1 MNGISISI
9 IIFLTVSFGLGIYA
23 AFQVKGKTKSFIICA
38 KTLPLWLVA
47 LMLTAQSMDANAGI
61 GNVFLVGT
69 GGFWAGAVIPIG
81 LALCLFMV
89 GAFFAK
95 PLNRMNLLTLP
106 DFYFR
111 RYDRT
116 TNFMASV
123 AMLFSFIILVA
134 GNIAGAGFLMSY
146 AFGWEYVTG
155 LWVITIIII
164 LYSFGGGLYS
174 CAYTDLVQIS
184 LAIIGSLMAFIWLQA
199 HFGHSFLWNNVP
211 TNFYDLSGLTKAG
224 DGAIINWAAIAALGL
239 GDIIALDFMERVFAS
254 RTPEIARRG
263 CYIGATFTIIAG
275 IPLSFLGLWY
285 LSIFP
290 GFSVERTAL
299 PHLATEIFPVVIGAF
314 MFCGIIGAGMS
325 TANGGIVA
333 TGTVFSR
340 NIIQKCL
347 PSGRIL
353 KDSTQ
358 LLLARIMTFPMI
370 GAAFV
375 LAYFK
380 PDPGMLLILAFDVVF
395 AGCLVP
401 LVAGIYWKGSNAVGA
416 IACIAVGSILRLV
429 LYYTIPESLAGI
441 DTLIPPV
448 VGAAVFFPVCALTNK
463 RFKPKHHVITETPSD
478 EEVLEGLI
486 Y

>member
-23 AFQVKGKTKSFIICA
+23 VFQVRGKTRRFIICGKA
-38 KTLPLWLVA
+38 LPLWLVA
-47 LMLTAQSMDANAGI
+47 LMLTAQSMDANAGV
-61 GNVFLVGT
+61 GNVFLVAT
-69 GGFWAGAVIPIG
+69 GGFWAGATIPIG

-89 GAFFAK
+89 GIFFAK
-95 PLNRMNLLTLP
+95 PLNSMNLLTLP

-134 GNIAGAGFLMSY
+134 GNIAGAAFLMSY

-155 LWVITIIII
+155 LWIITTILI

-184 LAIIGSLMAFIWLQA
+184 LAVIGSLMAFIWLQA
-199 HFGHSFLWNNVP
+199 HFGHGFLWSNVP

-224 DGAIINWAAIAALGL
+224 DGALINWAAIAALGL

-254 RTPEIARRG
+254 KTPETARRG
-263 CYIGATFTIIAG
+263 CYIGGAFTLIAG

-290 GFSVERTAL
+290 DMSPERTAL
-299 PHLATEIFPVVIGAF
+299 PHVATEIFPVVIGAF

-333 TGTVFSR
+333 TGTVFAR
-340 NIIQKCL
+340 NIIQKCF
-347 PSGRIL
+347 PGRVL

-358 LLLARIMTFPMI
+358 LILARSMTFPMM
-370 GAAFV
+370 GAAF
-375 LAYFK
+375 LFAWIR

-401 LVAGIYWKGSNAVGA
+401 LVAGIYWKGSNSVGA

-429 LYYTIPESLAGI
+429 LYYTVPEHLAGI

-448 VGAAVFFPVCALTNK
+448 VGAAVFFPVCYFTNK
-463 RFKPKHHVITETPSD
+463 RIKPKHHVITETPTDD
-478 EEVLEGLI
+478 EVIEGLK